1 MDDNKF
7 DKKIREKVENFR
19 DEQFD
24 EHALAG
30 LHARMAGASYQPW
43 YAPYK
48 KAAGYAAAIVLISLL
63 NFGLFAYFH
72 GQRDQELLASIEEL
86 KENMGNYEKLKHD
99 YEALRLTKAETVTE
113 IKTDTVYVYKELTN
127 VAGYGQASYGRLRAI
142 NTAYHRPVE
151 QGEAQLY
158 AQRKDIRLGKAEELS
173 TEVKDFLAQYNL
185 AYIGEDE
192 HVYLQ
197 YHNQE
202 DAQFVTRK
210 GYDAPRPF
218 DGSDIVLAS
227 VDITEPEHKMLDK
240 HKKQQLSVKVLRD
253 IEKQRMK
260 GIGFQYGPEVDVLR
274 SFSDRGSGKPGIAAG
289 LKAEFIL
296 SPSLR
301 VETGAKYT
309 FTEYVVHNPSELGDK
324 LATYPGQNENIG
336 KLQQIEQTTHALAF
350 PVHLKYYYPVARD
363 RYIFASVGASPQMHL
378 RQQFEYEYEYKYS
391 SQENDFSVDIEASK
405 HFDDGKLYTGT
416 LDFSLGI
423 EKKLK
428 NHSILQLSAFYN
440 RGIGKLG
447 MEESELAMI
456 GLRSALKFRVN

>member
-19 DEQFD
+19 DEQYD
-24 EHALAG
+24 E
-30 LHARMAGASYQPW
+30 HARMAGVSYQPW

-72 GQRDQELLASIEEL
+72 GQRDHELMASIEEM
-86 KENMGNYEKLKHD
+86 KEDMGNYEKLKRD
-99 YEALRLTKAETVTE
+99 YETLRLTRAETVTE
-113 IKTDTVYVYKELTN
+113 FKTDTVYVYKEF
-127 VAGYGQASYGRLRAI
+127 VGSAGHGQTSYGGLRALS
-142 NTAYHRPVE
+142 TAYHKPTE
-151 QGEAQLY
+151 GGQY
-158 AQRKDIRLGKAEELS
+158 YTQREDVRLGKVDEIS

-202 DAQFVTRK
+202 YAQFVTRK
-210 GYDAPRPF
+210 GYDAPAVF
-218 DGSDIVLAS
+218 NGSDIELAS
-227 VDITEPEHKMLDK
+227 VEITEPEHKTLDK

-260 GIGFQYGPEVDVLR
+260 GIGFQYGPEVDLLKL
-274 SFSDRGSGKPGIAAG
+274 STDRGSGHPGLAAG
-289 LKAEFIL
+289 IKAEFIL

-301 VETGAKYT
+301 VETGAKYSYT
-309 FTEYVVHNPSELGDK
+309 GYTVNNPDQLGDE
-324 LATYPGQNENIG
+324 LATYPGQNEDIG
-336 KLQQIEQTTHALAF
+336 RLQQIEQRTHAISVPLQ
-350 PVHLKYYYPVARD
+350 LKYYYPVARD
-363 RYIFASVGASPQMHL
+363 RYIFASIGASPQMHL
-378 RQQFEYEYEYKYS
+378 LQQFEYEYEYNYS

-405 HFDDGKLYTGT
+405 HFDDGKIYTGT
-416 LDFSLGI
+416 MDFSLGI

-428 NHSILQLSAFYN
+428 NHSILQLSGFYS

-447 MEESELAMI
+447 MEKSELALV
-456 GLRSALKFRVN
+456 GVRTALKFRVN